1 MRRLEIGRP
10 SSSPYC
16 VTCLAAKLGASAIQ
30 RLRTPLALNTQA
42 ILPLRFAATRF
53 EGNGELITCSRVKF
67 AAEHGR
73 EIRETSR
80 DATANHRCEIFIGSE
95 SLLYFFAACQDQRSL
110 SSEETQSSVLLISST
125 TKDTT
130 LHKGLSPNLDYSRS
144 V

>member
-10 SSSPYC
+10 SSSLEC

-42 ILPLRFAATRF
+42 TLPLRFAETRF

-95 SLLYFFAACQDQRSL
+95 SLSYFLAACQDKAQAI
-110 SSEETQSSVLLISST
+110 VLF
-125 TKDTT
+125 
-130 LHKGLSPNLDYSRS
+130 
-144 V
+144 

>member
-1 MRRLEIGRP
+1 MPRLEMGKP
-10 SSSPYC
+10 SSSPYG

-42 ILPLRFAATRF
+42 TLPLRFAETRF

-80 DATANHRCEIFIGSE
+80 HATANDRCEIFIRSE
-95 SLLYFFAACQDQRSL
+95 SISYLLAACQDKPSL
-110 SSEETQSSVLLISST
+110 SPGKRRITWS
-125 TKDTT
+125 
-130 LHKGLSPNLDYSRS
+130 
-144 V
+144 